1 LIKRIQPFTAE
12 KIPLAVGFGISQP
25 EHVQRVIKAGADG
38 AIVGSAFIN
47 LILKNQD
54 NTALMLKEL
63 QKIAGE
69 LKAATKT

>member
-1 LIKRIQPFTAE
+1 LKTQRLQFIKRIQPFTAE

-54 NTALMLKEL
+54 NTALHAKR
-63 QKIAGE
+63 
-69 LKAATKT
+69 ATENCR